1 MHTFETPQAVRLRV
15 EIPKGRV
22 RVIAGDVAQTTVDLV
37 PMRGDPVAAAWIA
50 EAEVAERG
58 DEIVVLVRKHGLA
71 FFGIGGAIEATITVP
86 AASDANIATGSGHT
100 FIVDDGEGDAGPRP
114 TETLLAALAGCT
126 AMDIASLLVK
136 KRQPFTGYRVEAR
149 GSQQEDY
156 PQVYTW
162 IELIHVV
169 EGSRVDDV
177 KVRRSI
183 ELSAT
188 KYCPISAMISA
199 GPTEVHHRYRIVD
212 NATNPAEIREG
223 LVMITGPY
231 APLVAV
237 RS

>member
-1 MHTFETPQAVRLRV
+1 MSE
-15 EIPKGRV
+15 
-22 RVIAGDVAQTTVDLV
+22 
-37 PMRGDPVAAAWIA
+37 
-50 EAEVAERG
+50 
-58 DEIVVLVRKHGLA
+58 KH
-71 FFGIGGAIEATITVP
+71 ITVSH
-86 AASDANIATGSGHT
+86 AGGMRFEVATGSGHT
-100 FIVDDGEGDAGPRP
+100 VVLDDGEGNGGGRP
-114 TETLLAALAGCT
+114 TEVLLAALAGCT

-149 GSQQEDY
+149 GSQQEGY

-162 IELIHVV
+162 IELVHVI
-169 EGSRVDDV
+169 EGTRVDDS

-212 NATNPAEIREG
+212 DATNPAEVREG
-223 LVMITGPY
+223 LVMITGPN